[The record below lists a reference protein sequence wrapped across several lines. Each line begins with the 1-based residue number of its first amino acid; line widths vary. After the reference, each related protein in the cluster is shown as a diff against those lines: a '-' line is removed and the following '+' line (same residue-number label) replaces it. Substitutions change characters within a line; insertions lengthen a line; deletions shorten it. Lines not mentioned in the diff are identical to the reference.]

1 MPSHSRPISK
11 RWAPFTLAV
20 ALMAVARVAH
30 AAWPP
35 TPTQNVPLCTTAFSS
50 QIGTAIPDQRG
61 GAIAVWYEDRAG
73 DFDVFARRVD
83 SGGFPQWTADGVR
96 VCVAPAGTAQ
106 ILPKAVSD
114 GAGGVVVVWIDGRNG
129 PNALFA
135 QHVDSSGVRQWGDP
149 GVILATGTTNQVT
162 EFSVES
168 DGAGG
173 IVVAWASSVSGISS
187 DIYAQRLNASG
198 VLQWGSNAKT
208 LCSNKLDQVHPVVV
222 RKTSGTFVVA
232 WEDQRAIFNTF
243 VFGQA
248 VTGAGTLLWAA
259 DGLQLVNSAENAIN
273 PMLVATGSDDCLL
286 FWDADSV
293 GVGDIRGKRL
303 GTAGA
308 AVWAGAGLHMFPIG
322 VSGLLGVMTDHVG
335 GAYLVTSATN
345 ATTHTNPL
353 WAQRVQGDGSL
364 LFSPSGERVS
374 SVPSNQV
381 QVALAPDNQGGLLL
395 TWYDDV
401 RGLAPDMDIIA
412 QRLSP
417 FGGSVWYASGVSVCL
432 APNQGPG
439 LCIAQSGGGAVIAW
453 SDTRN
458 SPSPDIYAQGVDA
471 LGRLGSGVSVEPS
484 APPAATALARPSPN
498 PASHGST
505 SISYTLTGPERVEL
519 RVVDPSGRVVTV
531 LEDGV
536 RGAGTHTVTWDGRAR
551 GRSLPPGLYLVQLLT
566 PSRSEIR
573 RLVVL

>member
-83 SGGFPQWTADGVR
+83 SGGFRQWTADGVR

-208 LCSNKLDQVHPVVV
+208 LCSNKLDQVHPVLV

-308 AVWAGAGLHMFPIG
+308 AVWAGAGLHLFPIG
-322 VSGLLGVMTDHVG
+322 VSGLLGGMTDHVG
-335 GAYLVTSATN
+335 GAYLLTSATK

-417 FGGSVWYASGVSVCL
+417 FGGSVWYASGVSGCL
-432 APNQGPG
+432 PPNQGPG
-439 LCIAQSGGGAVIAW
+439 LCIRQSGGAAVSAW
-453 SDTRN
+453 SHTRH
-458 SPSPDIYAQGVDA
+458 SPSPGIYAHRLA
-471 LGRLGSGVSVEPS
+471 SSGRPQRGARRGH
-484 APPAATALARPSPN
+484 APP
-498 PASHGST
+498 PA
-505 SISYTLTGPERVEL
+505 GP
-519 RVVDPSGRVVTV
+519 D
-531 LEDGV
+531 
-536 RGAGTHTVTWDGRAR
+536 
-551 GRSLPPGLYLVQLLT
+551 
-566 PSRSEIR
+566 
-573 RLVVL
+573 